1 MKTQTLR
8 LTIIGLLMFT
18 GVFHLAVAFLNA
30 APGLGWPIAGF
41 GLVYT
46 VVGFYVRRD
55 TNDGSKSHSRNAVI
69 AAIAACS
76 AGLALGG
83 NHYIA
88 NGGPGALVP
97 MFIIDVA
104 IITAAVMWLV
114 QNRAQAKTRR

>member
-8 LTIIGLLMFT
+8 LTIIALLMFT

-30 APGLGWPIAGF
+30 APGIGWPVAGF

-46 VVGFYVRRD
+46 TLSFYVRRD

-69 AAIAACS
+69 ATIAACS

-83 NHYIA
+83 NHYLA

-104 IITAAVMWLV
+104 IIAAAVMWLLRM
-114 QNRAQAKTRR
+114 RAKA